1 MRETVISFISQCVMG
16 QMVTTVVFTKDRQRQ
31 KNRGG
36 ALALECTQD
45 SVQFFR
51 IPE

>member
-1 MRETVISFISQCVMG
+1 MISFISQCVMG